1 MTPDATNG
9 PGGLQAH
16 LTDGVGSQVSAIGG
30 PETWKPVP
38 ATRGCRKSVT
48 TAGCGALTAG
58 CGTAAAGA
66 DGSGAGC

>member
-38 ATRGCRKSVT
+38 
-48 TAGCGALTAG
+48 
-58 CGTAAAGA
+58 
-66 DGSGAGC
+66 GSEGL